1 MYDKS
6 SDACKLSFTSQSILV
21 KIWSLQLLIRFLF
34 LRISFNYPTEYRVAL
49 NTTPQPLLSEM
60 TELLTKLLRRKK
72 PSALQ
77 KPIPVDSW
85 WIFFST
91 LRYLYVL
98 RISIRKCYIHLTTA
112 AAFETTKSSRWGSQK
127 HFLLKKWY

>member
-49 NTTPQPLLSEM
+49 NTTPQPLLTEM

-77 KPIPVDSW
+77 KPIPVDEYS
-85 WIFFST
+85 SPP

-98 RISIRKCYIHLTTA
+98 RISIRKCYIHLTATA